1 MVRRSI
7 ASIHPDHE
15 GAQPIDF
22 SEFWEGAPE
31 ELSGNGNNAWGGAFR
46 GRPRL
51 ADELWPH
58 VQASSA
64 YMRPEGIRG
73 RRSQLRCLF
82 RFLDGYEQLFG
93 DDIDSLS
100 DVKDVHGILWQ
111 KPPNDAAW
119 APVYGNVYSEVKRII
134 SLAKADSGAPFW
146 WPSSGRATLRPDSP
160 DARHVRALLHG
171 LKREAQDIFTRWR
184 RADEAAAIGNCLL
197 GVAGRR
203 RRGTPVSDADCH
215 RTYRDLIVATGEPL
229 PSQRQL
235 AEALGFKNIP
245 DWWPVTFKDLIAG
258 LYPTSADLA
267 IFAAL
272 FMARSGWNPS
282 TVLALDVTDDD
293 WAIQHGSEQNPLR
306 WIQSFKV
313 RSNAW
318 QDTLSPERLTTG
330 CYNIVKRL
338 IERTSVLRAAID
350 KDPARCRLP
359 AIALRSP
366 WLGATAGDDSV
377 FVLTRPETI
386 NITLRAI
393 VKCVN
398 DRNAEIA
405 GRSHSSG
412 DPSSAAFVIPS
423 NFKSSDFR
431 DGFAAF
437 VFQNSRY
444 SWALT
449 QWALNHKYP
458 STTRRYLRSRAWQ
471 SHTREALRRFGT
483 ILLDEIEVHRRVDPT
498 VLRALASGHEV
509 SHAQLAFLDQYRSRS
524 YVGMAC
530 ADPRMP
536 DPHIDPTH
544 PKDGKALCING
555 HRCASCSQGVVLNDS
570 LPHLAKRVAELEW
583 LKRHANLTEWSDS
596 SHEADLLVLKATLSQ
611 WPTSEADQH
620 ITHWA
625 AEIENGRHRVL
636 RFAGE
641 R

>member
-1 MVRRSI
+1 MVRRAI
-7 ASIHPDHE
+7 ASIHPDHD
-15 GAQPIDF
+15 GAPPIDF
-22 SEFWEGAPE
+22 SEFWEGAPAQ
-31 ELSGNGNNAWGGAFR
+31 LSGNGNNSWGGAFR
-46 GRPRL
+46 GRPVL

-58 VQASSA
+58 LQASSA

-73 RRSQLRCLF
+73 RRSQLRALF
-82 RFLDGYEQLFG
+82 RFFDGYEHLFG
-93 DDIDSLS
+93 DAIDRLS

-111 KPPNDAAW
+111 KPPNDATW
-119 APVYGNVYSEVKRII
+119 GPVNGNVYSEVKRLV
-134 SLAKADSGAPFW
+134 SLAKADAGAPFW
-146 WPSSGRATLRPDSP
+146 WPSSGRAVLRPDSP
-160 DARHVRALLHG
+160 DAQHVRALLHG
-171 LKREAQDIFTRWR
+171 LKREAQGIFARWQ
-184 RADEAAAIGNCLL
+184 RADEAAATGNSLV
-197 GVAGRR
+197 GVAGKRL
-203 RRGTPVSDADCH
+203 RGTPVSDADCH
-215 RTYRDLIVATGEPL
+215 RTYRDVVAASGEPL

-245 DWWPVTFKDLIAG
+245 DWWPTTFKDLVAG

-267 IFAAL
+267 IFASL

-282 TVLALDVTDDD
+282 TVLALDITDDD
-293 WAIQHGSEQNPLR
+293 WAILHGSDRNALR

-330 CYNIVKRL
+330 CYNIIKQL
-338 IERTSVLRAAID
+338 IERTSALRSVID
-350 KDPARCRLP
+350 RDSGRCRLP

-366 WLGATAGDDSV
+366 WLAATAGDDSV

-393 VKCVN
+393 VKSVN

-405 GRSHSSG
+405 ERSGRTS
-412 DPSSAAFVIPS
+412 DRDRAAFVIPG
-423 NFKSSDFR
+423 NFTSSDFR

-449 QWALNHKYP
+449 QWSLNHKYP

-471 SHTREALRRFGT
+471 NHTREALRRFGT
-483 ILLDEIEVHRRVDPT
+483 VLFDEIEVHRRVDPT

-509 SHAQLAFLDQYRSRS
+509 SPAQVASLDDYRSRS

-530 ADPRMP
+530 ADPRRP
-536 DPHIDPTH
+536 DQHIDPTH
-544 PKDGKALCING
+544 PKDGTTLCING

-570 LPHLAKRVAELEW
+570 LTHLAKRVAELVW
-583 LKRHANLTEWSDS
+583 LKRHASLAEWSDS
-596 SHEADLLVLKATLSQ
+596 SHEADLLVLQATLRQ
-611 WPTSEADQH
+611 WPTGEVDPH

-625 AEIENGRHRVL
+625 GEIESGRHRVL